1 MRRLLLLR
9 HGKAAQ
15 QSAGGDRERPLTR
28 RGLADAR
35 RVGQFLVAQG
45 VTPELAVA
53 SNARRA
59 RQTLERVLEA
69 FPVHVTQLIENSIYS
84 ASVDHLLDILRQSP
98 EKVMTML
105 VVGHNPGFC
114 ELADALAGAG
124 DPNEILRMRIKF
136 PPAALAILDF
146 PSGGWVNVAKGAAR
160 LHRFVTPADLRD
172 EADDAD

>member
-35 RVGQFLVAQG
+35 RVGEFLVAHG
-45 VTPELAVA
+45 LTPELAVS

-59 RQTLERVLEA
+59 RQTLDRVLEV
-69 FPVHVTQLIENSIYS
+69 FPVHVKHLIENSIYS
-84 ASVDHLLDILRQSP
+84 ASVDHLLDILRQAP
-98 EKVMTML
+98 EKVATML

-114 ELADALAGAG
+114 DLAEALAGSG
-124 DPNEILRMRIKF
+124 DPDEILRMRTKF
-136 PPAALAILDF
+136 PPASLAILDF
-146 PSGGWVNVAKGAAR
+146 PSGGWANVAKGAAR
-160 LHRFVTPADLRD
+160 LHRFVTPSDLRD

>member
-28 RGLADAR
+28 RGLADAH
-35 RVGQFLVAQG
+35 RVGEFLVAQG
-45 VTPELAVA
+45 MTPELAVA

-69 FPVHVTQLIENSIYS
+69 FPVHVTHLIENSIYS

-98 EKVMTML
+98 EKVVTML

-114 ELADALAGAG
+114 ELADALARLASTL
-124 DPNEILRMRIKF
+124 DQARSNVEEAHRQHRRDLVPIQNTIVEFIEARRRLRES
-136 PPAALAILDF
+136 P
-146 PSGGWVNVAKGAAR
+146 
-160 LHRFVTPADLRD
+160 
-172 EADDAD
+172 